1 MDETAR
7 RTTSVTSKSLAVIL
21 LGLAPTRLQAE
32 EIVLL
37 VPPLQEVAAHLGTRI
52 IHRVVPALRAGPT
65 VLLQARAEALG
76 LAAGHSIVL
85 AEALDQ
91 VAGHSIVLA
100 EALDQVAGHSALQAE
115 ALAVLTEAEAVE
127 DNASL
132 QTHIDR
138 GGQPHADRPLVRS
151 K

>member
-37 VPPLQEVAAHLGTRI
+37 VPRLQEVAAHLGTRI
-52 IHRVVPALRAGPT
+52 VHRVVPALRAGPT

-76 LAAGHSIVL
+76 LA
-85 AEALDQ
+85 
-91 VAGHSIVLA
+91 AGHSIVLA

>member
-7 RTTSVTSKSLAVIL
+7 RTTSVTSKRLAVIL

-37 VPPLQEVAAHLGTRI
+37 VPRLQEVAAHLGTRI
-52 IHRVVPALRAGPT
+52 VHRVVPALRAGPT

-91 VAGHSIVLA
+91 VV
-100 EALDQVAGHSALQAE
+100 GHSALQAE